1 MARARD
7 AVWLLVACACGASI
21 GLAPVLALGILPGG
35 GTEHAAPVRFAVAR
49 AGVRSDSPSKLISV
63 PAQAGRATLRLH
75 RTPAINSRPTGL
87 IGDGHSGYWFTE
99 QGSDMVGH
107 VSEGGH
113 FREYRVPTKGSQPV
127 ALALD
132 ASGNVWFTKLTAG
145 KLGRIDSGGHISEF
159 ALRYSSAQPYALALR
174 RS

>member
-1 MARARD
+1 
-7 AVWLLVACACGASI
+7 
-21 GLAPVLALGILPGG
+21 
-35 GTEHAAPVRFAVAR
+35 
-49 AGVRSDSPSKLISV
+49 
-63 PAQAGRATLRLH
+63 
-75 RTPAINSRPTGL
+75 
-87 IGDGHSGYWFTE
+87 
-99 QGSDMVGH
+99 MVGH